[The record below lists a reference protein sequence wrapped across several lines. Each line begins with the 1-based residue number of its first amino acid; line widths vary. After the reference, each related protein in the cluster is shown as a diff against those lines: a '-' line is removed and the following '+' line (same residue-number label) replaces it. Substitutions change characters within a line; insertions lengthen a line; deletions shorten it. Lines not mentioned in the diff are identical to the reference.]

1 MNNYCHRPTPVLV
14 IPYISHQA
22 FATASLH
29 YTTLSSIT
37 IISTMKGTST
47 TAIILASTTAAVSS
61 FSVLPTQHARSQTE
75 LYGLFDG
82 VKDAFTQPPSSL
94 DSERET
100 PIDRWM
106 GWSVVSEN
114 DVKETA
120 EPVGTFHQ
128 WVMGLILASLS
139 KQVYPSLIKFHRL
152 TKPFAPPLNFARH
165 LHPRFA
171 LVVE

>member
-1 MNNYCHRPTPVLV
+1 MKS
-14 IPYISHQA
+14 YISQQT

-29 YTTLSSIT
+29 YITLRSYT

-82 VKDAFTQPPSSL
+82 VKDAFTQPPSELESG
-94 DSERET
+94 RET

-114 DVKETA
+114 DVKEIA
-120 EPVGTFHQ
+120 EPKGTFHQ
-128 WVMGLILASLS
+128 WMMGLILASLS
-139 KQVYPSLIKFHRL
+139 KQLFPSLTNFIPSRNHLF
-152 TKPFAPPLNFARH
+152 PL
-165 LHPRFA
+165 
-171 LVVE
+171 